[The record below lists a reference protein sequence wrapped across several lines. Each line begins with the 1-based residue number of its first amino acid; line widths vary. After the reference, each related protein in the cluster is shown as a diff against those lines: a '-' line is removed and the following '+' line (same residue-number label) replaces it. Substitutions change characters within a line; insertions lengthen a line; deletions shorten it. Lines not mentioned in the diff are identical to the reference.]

1 MNKQAEMGGVGPWSE
16 AWGVERPLLWPLGP
30 GRKFETA
37 LADVTQSLWSACDI
51 HVSSNETAAGRG
63 GAEGR
68 VGRRACRNVRS
79 EITSAEAGSQKQD
92 EKTTKKA

>member
-1 MNKQAEMGGVGPWSE
+1 M
-16 AWGVERPLLWPLGP
+16 LWPLGP

-68 VGRRACRNVRS
+68 VGRRACRESGPKGMIGRGQ
-79 EITSAEAGSQKQD
+79 EC
-92 EKTTKKA
+92 EK